1 MDIISKKLIK
11 EDVIQN
17 KKEAIK
23 NLNAMLES
31 LIGGKDPKYLKKA
44 SLISYWIKDYTR
56 MLNFEEKFAPAKNI
70 AYKRGDIVKVNFGF
84 KIGAEYGGLHYG
96 VILDKHNPRNS
107 PVATVIP
114 LTSIKN
120 GKDIHENNVYLGNE
134 LFEKLDNKFNKTLS
148 EIEHEQIE
156 IETKSKELE
165 SELLSLRDI
174 LYREPSKVS
183 EYSNKIDDLKQMSE
197 TIKQRA
203 CFNESR
209 MAEVRKLL
217 KELSKMKQGS
227 IAIINQITTIS
238 KIRIIDPKSSIG
250 VLRGISLS
258 AENMNRINDKV
269 KELFMF

>member
-1 MDIISKKLIK
+1 MNVISKKLTE

-31 LIGGKDPKYLKKA
+31 LIGRKDPKYLKKA

-56 MLNFEEKFAPAKNI
+56 MLNFEEKFNPAKNI

-96 VILDKHNPRNS
+96 VILDKHNPHNS

-120 GKDIHENNVYLGNE
+120 GKSIHNNNVCLGNE
-134 LFEKLDNKFNKTLS
+134 LFEKLNNKLNKIIP
-148 EIEHEQIE
+148 EIEHEQIK
-156 IETKSKELE
+156 IASKSKKLE
-165 SELLSLRDI
+165 SELLSLRGI
-174 LYREPSKVS
+174 LHRDPSKAS
-183 EYSNKIDDLKQMSE
+183 EYSNKIDDLEQMFE
-197 TIKQRA
+197 TIKQQA
-203 CFNESR
+203 LFIAPR
-209 MAEVRKLL
+209 MDEAQKLS

-227 IAIINQITTIS
+227 VAIINQITTIS
-238 KIRIIDPKSSIG
+238 KIRIIDPKNNLG
-250 VLRGISLS
+250 VLHGISLS